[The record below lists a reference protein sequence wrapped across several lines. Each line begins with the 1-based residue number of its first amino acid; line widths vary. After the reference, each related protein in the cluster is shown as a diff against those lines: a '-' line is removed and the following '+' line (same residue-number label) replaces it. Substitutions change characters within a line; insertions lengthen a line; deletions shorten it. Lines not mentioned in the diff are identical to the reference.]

1 MNGEGAPKIERDGD
15 TVRITMARAQR
26 RNALSREH
34 LAQLLAAFTEAGES
48 DATGIVLAGDG
59 PVFSAG
65 HDFADLLDAPLSDVR
80 SMLQLCTELM
90 QTIQSVP
97 QVVVARVH
105 ALATAAGCQ
114 LVASCDLAVAAE
126 SAGFAAPGGKGG
138 WFCHTPMVAIARNVG
153 RKRAMELALTG
164 DVIDAATALD
174 WGLVNRVVPDGEL
187 DAAVADLLAGP
198 RAARAAARRGASRR
212 CTPSWTGPSVTP
224 TRSPSRSWP
233 PPASCPTR
241 ARGWRRSW
249 RSAGRSGAIEDPV
262 PLTLRKLR
270 ASLWTGPGPW

>member
-1 MNGEGAPKIERDGD
+1 MSAEGAPRVERDGD
-15 TVRITMARAQR
+15 VVTITMCRPAK

-34 LAQLLAAFTEAGES
+34 LGQLLAAITEAGES
-48 DATGIVLAGDG
+48 DAAGLVLAAEG

-65 HDFADLLDAPLSDVR
+65 HDFADVVGRPVTEVR
-80 SMLQLCTELM
+80 SLLQLCTELM
-90 QTIQSVP
+90 QTLQGIP

-174 WGLVNRVVPDGEL
+174 WGLVNRVVPDAEL
-187 DAAVADLLAGP
+187 DAAVAELMG
-198 RAARAAARRGASRR
+198 RATRGS
-212 CTPSWTGPSVTP
+212 
-224 TRSPSRSWP
+224 
-233 PPASCPTR
+233 
-241 ARGWRRSW
+241 
-249 RSAGRSGAIEDPV
+249 
-262 PLTLRKLR
+262 R
-270 ASLWTGPGPW
+270 ASKAWGKQTMYAQLDRPERDAYTTAVEVMASASQIDGAREGMSSFLEKRRPVWPD

>member
-1 MNGEGAPKIERDGD
+1 MSAEGAPRVLRDGD
-15 TVRITMARAQR
+15 VVTITMCRPAK

-34 LAQLLAAFTEAGES
+34 LGQLLAAVTAAGES
-48 DATGIVLAGDG
+48 DAAGIVLAAEG

-65 HDFADLLDAPLSDVR
+65 HDFADVVGRPVTEVR
-80 SMLQLCTELM
+80 SLLQLCTELM
-90 QTIQSVP
+90 QTIQGVP
-97 QVVVARVH
+97 QVVLARVH

-174 WGLVNRVVPDGEL
+174 WGLVNRVVPDAEL
-187 DAAVADLLAGP
+187 DAAVADLME
-198 RAARAAARRGASRR
+198 RATRGS
-212 CTPSWTGPSVTP
+212 
-224 TRSPSRSWP
+224 
-233 PPASCPTR
+233 
-241 ARGWRRSW
+241 
-249 RSAGRSGAIEDPV
+249 
-262 PLTLRKLR
+262 R
-270 ASLWTGPGPW
+270 ASKAWGKQTLYAQLDRPEADAYAIAVEVMASLSQSPGAKEGMAAFLEKRRPVWPD